1 MRKSRLLENIF
12 SMVTLRAMEYIL
24 SFILIPY
31 LLRVLGPSQY
41 GAIAFMQGIIGYFN
55 LFITYSFNMTAP
67 RDIAQAK
74 ERDIPKL
81 FSTYFW
87 SMVLLWAVVT
97 GLFFVGYIT
106 LSAVWLVGLDLPL
119 FFAVYT
125 SVIGL
130 VIFPIWYFQGIQ
142 EMRYITILNMVGR
155 FVTMGLIFVFVRSP
169 SDYIMAA
176 FLLSCT
182 PLLAGI
188 LCWKVIHDIS
198 PGILRKPVWDDMKK
212 AYKEGWQIFLSNLAV
227 NLYTTSDIVILGLL
241 TNNTIVGYY
250 SGADKLINCIKRGIG
265 AVNDAVYP
273 FISKTMKNSKE
284 QGICFLRKQLVV
296 YIIGGIIGGFFLYV
310 FSPWGVP
317 WLLGPK
323 YIPSIGPLRIM
334 SFVPLVVAMNN
345 VMGGE
350 TMLSLGMEKIYSK
363 ILMVASVFN
372 LIIIY
377 PLISWAGAEGTSW
390 AVLCTETFIAIMMA
404 STLWKNRILV
414 RK

>member
-1 MRKSRLLENIF
+1 MKGLTDMVNDMSNISKTVETKAVFLDRDGVINIKAPEGDYIKSWSEF
-12 SMVTLRAMEYIL
+12 HFL
-24 SFILIPY
+24 S
-31 LLRVLGPSQY
+31 
-41 GAIAFMQGIIGYFN
+41 GAIEAI
-55 LFITYSFNMTAP
+55 
-67 RDIAQAK
+67 R
-74 ERDIPKL
+74 KL
-81 FSTYFW
+81 N
-87 SMVLLWAVVT
+87 
-97 GLFFVGYIT
+97 
-106 LSAVWLVGLDLPL
+106 
-119 FFAVYT
+119 
-125 SVIGL
+125 
-130 VIFPIWYFQGIQ
+130 Q
-142 EMRYITILNMVGR
+142 N
-155 FVTMGLIFVFVRSP
+155 
-169 SDYIMAA
+169 
-176 FLLSCT
+176 
-182 PLLAGI
+182 
-188 LCWKVIHDIS
+188 H
-198 PGILRKPVWDDMKK
+198 RKPVWDDMKK

-390 AVLCTETFIAIMMA
+390 AVLCTETFVAIMMA